1 MKALLSRQPGP
12 PETLTL
18 EEVPDLAPKPGQAVI
33 RVEACGANFPDVLLL
48 EDRYQIRPPRPFSPG
63 AEVAGI
69 VESVGEGVTVPKVG
83 DRVMAICSWGGMA
96 EQLAVEAERCLPVPG
111 SMPLDDAAALQ
122 LTYGTAYYGLKESGR
137 LGSGDTLL
145 VLGAAGGVGLAAVEI
160 GKALGARVIAAVST
174 EAKATFAREAGADET
189 VIYPRGP
196 FDKAGLKDLAALFKG
211 ACGAGANVIL
221 DPVGGDYAEAAL
233 RSIAKK
239 GRYVIAGFTAG
250 IPRVPFNLVLFK
262 DAQIVGAP
270 WGAVV
275 AENIPAY
282 KKAIDELLALYE
294 VGKIKPRIALRLPL
308 ERAQEGLERLL
319 AREAVGKIVITMD
332 GGHGVV

>member
-33 RVEACGANFPDVLLL
+33 RVDACGANFPDVLLL

-69 VESVGEGVTVPKVG
+69 VDSVGEGVTVPKVG

-96 EQLAVEAERCLPVPG
+96 EQLAIDAERCLPVPD

-174 EAKATFAREAGADET
+174 ETKAKTAREAGADET

-196 FDKAGLKDLAALFKG
+196 FDKAGLKGLAALFKD

-270 WGAVV
+270 WGALV

-282 KKAIDELLALYE
+282 KTAIDELLTLYKDE
-294 VGKIKPRIALRLPL
+294 KIKPRIALRLPL

-332 GGHGVV
+332 RGHGVV